1 MAMPIKSGIC
11 PGQGWV
17 PPTAGPPG
25 QHLLLPLQPDLVRQ
39 PQHAGQRARRL
50 QAGGQGPL
58 QVLQR
63 RAAHPQQVLHNG
75 SLWGW
80 GGGVGATRRGT
91 WARMTAGMFICNP
104 SRFHTTNPPI
114 MTLYHRIMTV
124 ITHKSGTQNAQKR
137 LNPIVHSGGSHW
149 TLGGKV
155 EMETFSFETQNLS
168 LQFIFDLLV

>member
-1 MAMPIKSGIC
+1 MPGSRLG
-11 PGQGWV
+11 PSHR
-17 PPTAGPPG
+17 GPPRAAPPPSAAARSCPPAAARG
-25 QHLLLPLQPDLVRQ
+25 A
-39 PQHAGQRARRL
+39 AGSSP
-50 QAGGQGPL
+50 AGGRPGSAPGAPAP
-58 QVLQR
+58 R
-63 RAAHPQQVLHNG
+63 CPSAASPSQWLPV
-75 SLWGW
+75 GW
-80 GGGVGATRRGT
+80 GGVGATRRGT

-104 SRFHTTNPPI
+104 SRFHTTNHPI